1 MNNLRYIIFL
11 LTLTTQLAWAYPEQE
26 AYKSHTVEEG
36 ETISSIAQKYGISEE
51 AIYRLNPD
59 ARKGIIENSMLI
71 IPTSNNDLIVK
82 GFENHRVKRRETLYG
97 IAQKYEVSVDDIK
110 RYNKFLY
117 SRELKRGDRLKIPKL
132 EKVNIVIEQ
141 KDPENTETEQ
151 ADTFIHEVQPKET
164 LYGIARKY
172 GISITEIKKMN
183 PELEDTLP
191 IGAKLIVPSSSVVDS
206 ASIEEELYDFYEVQP
221 KEGFYRLKVKLGLT
235 EEQIV
240 ALNPYAKDGLKEGMI
255 LKIPKEA
262 SQTLQDSFE
271 KIDLSS
277 SLSNPSAK
285 NIAVM
290 LPFQLRQFQADSLE
304 ANEELLQN
312 NRTLRISLD
321 FYTAA
326 EFVKE
331 KGISVN
337 IQTFDTEGSTSKL
350 SSILSANDFSGTD
363 AVIGPLIRKNVEK
376 AATSLR
382 SDNIP
387 VVSPLSN
394 RNIKLTSNL
403 IQTLPDDQ
411 LLKEA
416 MIRYLEENHE
426 GKEVLIIG
434 DANNQNKAEVLAAI
448 PTAKVLTPRQGGF
461 LTVDDILGKLVD
473 ETENWVIL
481 ESNNPITLSNVIG
494 ILNGFPDTFQIRLF
508 TTDKNEN
515 YEYEDISNLHLAKL
529 QFTFPSVSKSYDLD
543 EKQAFPIS
551 YKEVYGVFPNRYA
564 VRGFDVTYDI
574 LLRMANAET
583 LYEALEF
590 DGETEY
596 LENKF
601 RYDKKLFS
609 GYANKAFYI
618 LKYNQELHF
627 DIIK

>member
-26 AYKSHTVEEG
+26 VYKSHTVEEG

-290 LPFQLRQFQADSLE
+290 LPFQLRQFCHRVWGWD
-304 ANEELLQN
+304 
-312 NRTLRISLD
+312 R
-321 FYTAA
+321 
-326 EFVKE
+326 
-331 KGISVN
+331 
-337 IQTFDTEGSTSKL
+337 
-350 SSILSANDFSGTD
+350 
-363 AVIGPLIRKNVEK
+363 
-376 AATSLR
+376 
-382 SDNIP
+382 
-387 VVSPLSN
+387 
-394 RNIKLTSNL
+394 
-403 IQTLPDDQ
+403 
-411 LLKEA
+411 
-416 MIRYLEENHE
+416 
-426 GKEVLIIG
+426 
-434 DANNQNKAEVLAAI
+434 
-448 PTAKVLTPRQGGF
+448 
-461 LTVDDILGKLVD
+461 
-473 ETENWVIL
+473 
-481 ESNNPITLSNVIG
+481 
-494 ILNGFPDTFQIRLF
+494 
-508 TTDKNEN
+508 
-515 YEYEDISNLHLAKL
+515 
-529 QFTFPSVSKSYDLD
+529 
-543 EKQAFPIS
+543 
-551 YKEVYGVFPNRYA
+551 
-564 VRGFDVTYDI
+564 
-574 LLRMANAET
+574 
-583 LYEALEF
+583 
-590 DGETEY
+590 
-596 LENKF
+596 
-601 RYDKKLFS
+601 
-609 GYANKAFYI
+609 
-618 LKYNQELHF
+618 
-627 DIIK
+627 